1 MISTEAHPL
10 ERLAMYDAT
19 LSQTQALCTL
29 AGPSGSIHSYPDASD
44 DAVVRAQIFWYAH
57 IHEGISTGM
66 RGGRL
71 VL

>member
-1 MISTEAHPL
+1 
-10 ERLAMYDAT
+10 MYEAT

-29 AGPSGSIHSYPDASD
+29 ASSPSEPSSSFSHASE
-44 DAVVRAQIFWYAH
+44 DAVIRARIFWYAH
-57 IHEGISTGM
+57 MHEGISTGM